1 MEQAQ
6 STAKVQGP
14 VAQGEAGAS
23 DISKTNQSSGNRNEM
38 AFYSAG
44 FPQLAIIGYGNVN
57 TVGGTTAKFDEL
69 ASPPYSAV
77 VHQPNYEYSAAWSVT
92 RGGVGTY
99 TLTHNLG
106 NKKYIPMLVNNYTT
120 GNGQTLMCTVADNS
134 ITIYSRDA
142 ASGALAD
149 VYGFGFII
157 FAIP

>member
-1 MEQAQ
+1 MNPNQQ
-6 STAKVQGP
+6 SQQPQVSA
-14 VAQGEAGAS
+14 AQGEAGAS

-57 TVGGTTAKFDEL
+57 TVGGTTAVFDEL

-77 VHQPNYEYSAAWSVT
+77 VHQPNYQYSAAWTIT

-106 NKKYIPMLVNNYTT
+106 NKKYLPMFVNNYTT
-120 GNGQTLMCTVADNS
+120 GNGQTLMCTIADNS